1 MAGPRAGMRV
11 MEWCV
16 RDSFFASI
24 LPHSPSWPG
33 EATKLCFA
41 PTSRPSTFS
50 SPAADGPA
58 QNWRGLYPRVVRRR
72 GARYSRRSKPTS
84 RRQHRRIGVAGTE
97 RGGMDGFECDVLVV
111 GSGAAGMAAAITAAH
126 RGLKVV
132 IAEKEATFG
141 GTTAR
146 SGGWLWIPGTSL
158 ARGWGI
164 VETPDQARTYLRH
177 EAGNSFDAAR
187 VDAFLSNGPEAVDF
201 FTSKTALAF
210 DMPLT
215 FPDYHAEAPGGTQG
229 GRSMVT
235 RPFDGRELG
244 PLIKD
249 IGLPLPELTVFGM
262 MLGSGKEIIHFMRAT
277 KSLTSA
283 VYVAKRLSK
292 HFMDVMRHGRGMT
305 LTNGNALAGRLAKS
319 AIDLKIPLWLSSP
332 VRELIVEDGAV
343 RGAIVERDGRVVCV
357 KAKRGVV
364 LACGGFPHDVARRK
378 AMFPHAPTGNEHW
391 SPGPTGN
398 TGDGLRLAEA
408 AGGRVENALPNAAA
422 WVPVSITERKDGSQG
437 VMPHFIDRA
446 KPGVIAVTRTGVRF
460 ANEGNSYHDFV
471 QDMMKVAKPGE
482 EIAAFLLCDHRALRK
497 YGLGC
502 VPPFP
507 MPLGHHL
514 RTGYLKRGATLAEL
528 AAQAGI
534 DAKGLEATVAEFN
547 KSAADG
553 QDPAFGKGSRAYN
566 RYQGDALHGPNPC
579 IAPIKDGPF
588 YAIKMVIGDLGT
600 YAGIRTDANARVIDA
615 QGQPIAGLYAVGNDM
630 ASIMGGNYP
639 GAGITLGP
647 ALTFG
652 YIAGKHIAGQAS
664 LATRQ

>member
-1 MAGPRAGMRV
+1 
-11 MEWCV
+11 
-16 RDSFFASI
+16 
-24 LPHSPSWPG
+24 
-33 EATKLCFA
+33 
-41 PTSRPSTFS
+41 
-50 SPAADGPA
+50 
-58 QNWRGLYPRVVRRR
+58 
-72 GARYSRRSKPTS
+72 
-84 RRQHRRIGVAGTE
+84 VAGQQQETY
-97 RGGMDGFECDVLVV
+97 ECDALVV
-111 GSGAAGMAAAITAAH
+111 GSGCAGMSAAVTAGH
-126 RGLKVV
+126 HGLNVLIV
-132 IAEKEATFG
+132 EKEPRFG

-158 ARGWGI
+158 ARDWGI
-164 VETPDQARTYLRH
+164 TESPDQARTYLRH

-187 VDAFLSNGPEAVDF
+187 VDAFLTRGPEAVDF
-201 FTSKTALAF
+201 FIAKTALRF

-215 FPDYHAEAPGGTQG
+215 FPDYHAEAPGGAQG

-235 RPFDGRELG
+235 RPFDGHELG
-244 PLIKD
+244 PKLKD
-249 IGLPLPELTVFGM
+249 IGSPLPELTVFGM

-277 KSLTSA
+277 KSLVSA
-283 VYVAKRLSK
+283 FYVAKRLSR
-292 HFMDVMRHGRGMT
+292 HALDVIRYGRGMT

-319 AIDLKIPLWLSSP
+319 AFDLNIPLWLSSP
-332 VRELIVEDGAV
+332 VRELIVENGTV
-343 RGAIVERDGRVVCV
+343 RGAIVERDGKPVRVT
-357 KAKRGVV
+357 ARRGVV
-364 LACGGFPHDVARRK
+364 LACGGFPHDAIRRK
-378 AMFPHAPTGNEHW
+378 AMFPHAPTGAEHF

-398 TGDGLRLAEA
+398 TGDGLRLAET
-408 AGGRVENALPNAAA
+408 AGGRVEDSLPNAAA
-422 WVPVSITERKDGSQG
+422 WVPVSVTTRKDGSKG

-446 KPGVIAVTRTGVRF
+446 KPGVIAVTRDGKRF

-471 QDMMKVAKPGE
+471 QEMMKAAKPGE

-514 RTGYLKRGATLAEL
+514 ETGYLKRGETLAEL
-528 AAQAGI
+528 AANAGI
-534 DAKGLEATVAEFN
+534 DAGGLEATIAKFN
-547 KSAADG
+547 ETAASG

-600 YAGIRTDANARVIDA
+600 YAGIRTDENARALDGN
-615 QGQPIAGLYAVGNDM
+615 GQPIAGLYAAGNDM

-652 YIAGKHIAGQAS
+652 YIAGKHIAS
-664 LATRQ
+664 